1 MTFTRTLLAAGLAAA
16 AVLAAGPAAA
26 QAAAYP
32 NKPIRIVVPFPP
44 GGGIDV
50 LVRALG
56 AELSKKWGQP
66 FVVEN
71 KAGAA
76 TFIGADFVEGAPADG
91 YTLLATTDP
100 TFTSNRHLFK
110 TLPYDPDKG
119 FEPVIQMV
127 KGDNLIFAH
136 PSLPFADLKDL
147 VAAAKKGDQKLSFG
161 SYGNGTQP
169 QLVFGYLNKREGI
182 DLLHVPYKGIA
193 PVMLAVAGK
202 EVDLSVASAGVAG
215 EMIKGGRVKPLAVAG
230 SKRLP
235 QFPDVKTAAEQGFPY
250 LQSFIWYGL
259 FAPKGTPPEIVAK
272 LNADIAAVL
281 KTDAFAE
288 QQVRSKGLTV
298 MAGSPKEF
306 ADAIRQDT
314 ALVGEMV
321 KAANVK
327 PE

>member
-1 MTFTRTLLAAGLAAA
+1 MKKANPFKAVLCAVTLAVSGLA
-16 AVLAAGPAAA
+16 GA
-26 QAAAYP
+26 QTGAYP
-32 NKPIRIVVPFPP
+32 NKPIRIIVPFPP

-56 AELSKKWGQP
+56 SELSKKWGQP

-71 KAGAA
+71 KPGAA
-76 TFIGADFVEGAPADG
+76 TFIGAEFVARAPADG

-110 TLPYDPDKG
+110 SLSYDPDG

-136 PSLPFADLKDL
+136 PKVPFADLKEL
-147 VAAAKKGDQKLSFG
+147 VAAARKGNEKLSFG

-193 PVMLAVAGK
+193 PVMMAVASK

-215 EMIKGGRVKPLAVAG
+215 EMIKGGRVRPLAVAG
-230 SKRLP
+230 AKRLP
-235 QFPDVKTAAEQGFPY
+235 QFPDVQTTAEQGFPY
-250 LQSFIWYGL
+250 LKSFIWYGL
-259 FAPKGTPPEIVAK
+259 FAPKGTPSAIVDK
-272 LNADIAAVL
+272 LNADIGAIL
-281 KTDAFAE
+281 RNEAFAE
-288 QQVRSKGLTV
+288 QQVTSRGMTV

-306 ADAIRQDT
+306 AEAMKQDT

>member
-1 MTFTRTLLAAGLAAA
+1 MKKAISFQAVLCALALAASGVADARTA
-16 AVLAAGPAAA
+16 P
-26 QAAAYP
+26 YR
-32 NKPIRIVVPFPP
+32 NKPIRIIVPFPP

-56 AELSKKWGQP
+56 SELSKKWGQP

-76 TFIGADFVEGAPADG
+76 TFIGSEFVARAPADG

-110 TLPYDPDKG
+110 SLPYDPDKG

-136 PSLPFADLKDL
+136 PTVPFADLKEL
-147 VAAAKKGDQKLSFG
+147 VDAAKAGQKLSFG

-193 PVMLAVAGK
+193 PVMMAVASK
-202 EVDLSVASAGVAG
+202 EVDLSVASAGVSG
-215 EMIKGGRVKPLAVAG
+215 EMIKGARVRPLAVAG
-230 SKRLP
+230 NKRLP
-235 QFPDVKTAAEQGFPY
+235 QFPEVETTAEQGFPY
-250 LQSFIWYGL
+250 LKSFIWYGL
-259 FAPKGTPPEIVAK
+259 FAPKGTPPEIVGK
-272 LNADIAAVL
+272 LNADIAAIL
-281 KTDAFAE
+281 RDETFAR
-288 QQVRSKGLTV
+288 QQVTSKGMTV

-306 ADAIRQDT
+306 AEAIKQDT
-314 ALVGEMV
+314 ALVDEMV